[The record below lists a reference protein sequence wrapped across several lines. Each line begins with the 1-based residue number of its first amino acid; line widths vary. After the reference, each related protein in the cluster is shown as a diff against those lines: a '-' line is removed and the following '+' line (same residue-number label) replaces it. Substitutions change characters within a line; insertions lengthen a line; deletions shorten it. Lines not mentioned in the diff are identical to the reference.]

1 MMVAIIITTMLM
13 LLVMAFQLLKYQS
26 RHTLL
31 VVASV
36 IIPVITAMVGD
47 GDDSDDKSMQ
57 RSLFNI

>member
-1 MMVAIIITTMLM
+1 MTMLM

-36 IIPVITAMVGD
+36 IIPVITAMGGD